1 MAKKCYVVYIGRVP
15 GVYEKW
21 EDCAKQVNTFS
32 GNLYQGYASR
42 EVAEEKWRKWRRSG
56 GSGGGGGREVAEEK
70 WRHGRKKWRNF
81 IVIIIAL
88 LLSMVGYVLYS
99 HLS

>member
-1 MAKKCYVVYIGRVP
+1 MKEHFVVIA
-15 GVYEKW
+15 
-21 EDCAKQVNTFS
+21 DDNQVNTFS

-56 GSGGGGGREVAEEK
+56 GGGGREVAPEEK
-70 WRHGRKKWRNF
+70 WRHGRKKWSNF
-81 IVIIIAL
+81 IVIIIAS
-88 LLSMVGYVLYS
+88 LLSIVVYVLYS